1 MWVKQCHKLPTGNGK
16 HTTYQNGDD
25 WGVVSD
31 CLNHISHIF
40 SQHCF
45 FFFAN
50 LYAALA
56 GFNESEFYLGE
67 FDRPDCDCD
76 IIEVRYSP
84 HKFHKIP
91 IWLVVSNMNCIF
103 HIWDVILPIDEF
115 HHFSRWLLHHQ
126 PDIVR
131 HWLCDTWWYFL
142 SGGDDIGVRYPL
154 VN

>member
-1 MWVKQCHKLPTGNGK
+1 MTGGWFLIVL
-16 HTTYQNGDD
+16 TTL
-25 WGVVSD
+25 VT
-31 CLNHISHIF
+31 F
-40 SQHCF
+40 SASTV

-103 HIWDVILPIDEF
+103 HIWDVILPIDEV
-115 HHFSRWLLHHQ
+115 HHFSRWAHCTTKQ
-126 PDIVR
+126 MIR
-131 HWLCDTWWYFL
+131 GYTY
-142 SGGDDIGVRYPL
+142 L
-154 VN
+154 VYWVLDPHEPNTN

>member
-25 WGVVSD
+25 WGDWGMVSD

-40 SQHCF
+40 SLVF
-45 FFFAN
+45 FFCESLRSASRVQRIRI
-50 LYAALA
+50 LSGWIWPTWLRLRHHWYSLVG
-56 GFNESEFYLGE
+56 GFKHEFYFPYMGCHPSHWRL
-67 FDRPDCDCD
+67 
-76 IIEVRYSP
+76 
-84 HKFHKIP
+84 
-91 IWLVVSNMNCIF
+91 
-103 HIWDVILPIDEF
+103 

-126 PDIVR
+126 LDIVR

>member
-25 WGVVSD
+25 WGDWGMVSD

-40 SQHCF
+40 SLV

-76 IIEVRYSP
+76 IID
-84 HKFHKIP
+84 IP
-91 IWLVVSNMNCIF
+91 WLVVSNMNSIF
-103 HIWDVILPIDEF
+103 HIWDVILPIDDSIIF
-115 HHFSRWLLHHQ
+115 Q
-126 PDIVR
+126 DGY
-131 HWLCDTWWYFL
+131 CTT
-142 SGGDDIGVRYPL
+142 
-154 VN
+154 N